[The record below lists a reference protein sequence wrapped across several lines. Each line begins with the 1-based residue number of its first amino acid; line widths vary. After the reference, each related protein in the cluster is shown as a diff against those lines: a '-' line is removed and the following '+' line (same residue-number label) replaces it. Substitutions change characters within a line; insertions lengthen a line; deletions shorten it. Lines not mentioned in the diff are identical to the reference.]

1 MIILQQ
7 CAVSLACTD
16 CACQASHFYPCV
28 PPHSRDHPTTFGLQD
43 KDKFVVKA
51 DIPGV
56 KKEDIHVTAEGDV
69 LSFSV
74 ESKKEKKE
82 DDKDK
87 KYHRYERTHTFV
99 SRSVRLPQTA
109 DLGKV
114 KASYADGVL
123 SLEIPKQ
130 EEKSSS
136 RRITVA

>member
-1 MIILQQ
+1 MLQPFRYSKGSGQ
-7 CAVSLACTD
+7 LARSVATD
-16 CACQASHFYPCV
+16 V
-28 PPHSRDHPTTFGLQD
+28 VED

-56 KKEDIHVTAEGDV
+56 KKEDIHVTTEGDV

-74 ESKKEKKE
+74 ESKQEKKE

-87 KYHRYERTHTFV
+87 KYHRYERTQTFV

-114 KASYADGVL
+114 KASYTDGVL